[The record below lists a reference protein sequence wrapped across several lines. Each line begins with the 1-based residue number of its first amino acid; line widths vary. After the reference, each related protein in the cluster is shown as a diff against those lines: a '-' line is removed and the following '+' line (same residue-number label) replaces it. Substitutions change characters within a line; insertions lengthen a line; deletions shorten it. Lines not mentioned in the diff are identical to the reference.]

1 MTPRALEA
9 AFAAEMAA
17 HCAAAA
23 ELNPYAEAE
32 SLELGTARAVYCG
45 AWSPVHGVAG
55 LGLDGPVEA
64 RDLAEVERF
73 FHRKERA
80 PAFWICP
87 ETDPSLLELIRR
99 DYHETRKVAV
109 HGISLKEVE
118 ASLPAAAGSSKPDL
132 TSWALEFT
140 RALDPGAREPGL
152 LALTKLHQKDTRY
165 YQSIVAPSALLD
177 AAAGEASYTFVHH
190 GIALVPAPS
199 SLSLLALQ
207 AAEAKEW
214 NLAFLAACHEKS
226 LPLVYE
232 RSLYE
237 RL

>member
-1 MTPRALEA
+1 MNARNLEF

-32 SLELGTARAVYCG
+32 CLELGAGRAVYCG

-55 LGLDGPVEA
+55 LGLDGPVEP

-80 PAFWICP
+80 PAFWLCP
-87 ETDPSLLELIRR
+87 ETDPSLAELLGR
-99 DYHETRKVAV
+99 DYRATRTVAV
-109 HGISLKEVE
+109 HGIGLGEALPLPE
-118 ASLPAAAGSSKPDL
+118 ASGTSKPDPNA
-132 TSWALEFT
+132 WALDFT
-140 RALDPGAREPGL
+140 RALDPGASEPGL

-165 YQSIVAPSALLD
+165 YSGMAQA
-177 AAAGEASYTFVHH
+177 ASYTYFHG
-190 GIALVPAPS
+190 GIAMVPAPS
-199 SLSLLALQ
+199 AHSLLALQ
-207 AAEAKEW
+207 ARDAKEW
-214 NLAFLAACHEKS
+214 GASFLATARAIVS
-226 LPLVYE
+226 SDNASVLPLVYE
-232 RSLYE
+232 RTLYE